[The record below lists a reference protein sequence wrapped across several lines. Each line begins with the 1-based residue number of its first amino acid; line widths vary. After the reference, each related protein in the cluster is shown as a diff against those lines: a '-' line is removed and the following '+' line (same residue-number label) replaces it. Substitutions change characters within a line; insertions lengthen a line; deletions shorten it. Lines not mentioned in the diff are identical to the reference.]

1 MQNQNLPIFSYLID
15 SIGPAKAK
23 YQTKLDA
30 KSSFQQIPLAQD
42 SRKYSA
48 FSTNDGAIY
57 EFCILPLANMSLSH
71 RYRSAMSRYAGTMPA
86 SRSVAG
92 AVLLCGFLTARYP
105 DSRRRAGSSPAS
117 DCI

>member
-57 EFCILPLANMSLSH
+57 EFCVLPFGLVN
-71 RYRSAMSRYAGTMPA
+71 
-86 SRSVAG
+86 
-92 AVLLCGFLTARYP
+92 
-105 DSRRRAGSSPAS
+105 SS
-117 DCI
+117 